1 MVAGETVLFETALR
15 ETAVAVNVHGYELFF
30 PAALTVEDNPAAA
43 ELGLP
48 IHHVNRGPVTAP
60 APENIVHG
68 IDEPAHGNPDN
79 RQGCCEG

>member
-1 MVAGETVLFETALR
+1 MAGEAVLFETALR
-15 ETAVAVNVHGYELFF
+15 EAAVAVNVHGYELFF
-30 PAALTVEDNPAAA
+30 PAALTGEDDPAAA

-48 IHHVNRGPVTAP
+48 VHHVNRCRVTAP

-68 IDEPAHGNPDN
+68 IDEPAHGEHRP